1 MERWEARQT
10 SLFESRPQAAEL
22 PEPLRRKALLL
33 LGSLLTEA
41 LAIQSECAD
50 PEGPRE
56 GSDDKD
62 HR

>member
-1 MERWEARQT
+1 MERWEAHQT
-10 SLFESRPQAAEL
+10 NLFENRPQAVEL
-22 PEPLRRKALLL
+22 PEALRRKALLL

-41 LAIQSECAD
+41 LAIQSQCTD
-50 PEGPRE
+50 PDEPRG